1 MAFLPTAT
9 AAEARVDNPYAGAV
23 QYVNPTWSASVLASA
38 AKQSDATLAAK
49 MRTVAKQP
57 TAVWMDRISAITGNA
72 DGNGLKFHLDNA
84 VEQQEAAGKPLVFNL
99 VIYNLPGRD
108 CYALA
113 SNGELPATDAGLAR
127 YKSEYIDPI
136 VDLLGQPEYS
146 NLRISATI
154 EPDSLPN
161 LITNISESTCQQA
174 APYYRQGVK
183 YALDELYALGN
194 VYNYIDIGHSGWLGW
209 DSNAGPSAK
218 IFAEVAKTTNAGFAS
233 ITGFVSDVANT
244 TPLEEPFLTD
254 PTLNVGGNPV
264 RSSKFY
270 EWNND
275 LDEVDFTAHMHRLL
289 VAEGFPTSLGMLIDT
304 SRNGWGGPDR
314 PTKVSSSTSLET
326 YVNESR
332 VDRRVHRGAWCNPLG
347 AGIGELP
354 KASPSGYSSSYLDA
368 FVWIKPPGESDGAS
382 SDIPNDQG
390 KRFDRMC
397 DPTFVSPKL
406 NNNLTG
412 ATPNAPL
419 AGQWFED
426 QFVTLVKNAHPVISG
441 DGTTP
446 TDTTA
451 PSVPTGLKTGTV
463 TSTSVALSWNAS
475 TDNSGGSGVAGY
487 DIYQGTTRIGSSTTT
502 SYTATGL
509 TPATA
514 YSFSVRAKDVAGNVS
529 AASSAVSATTE
540 SGSVSDTTAPSVPTG
555 LTVGTVTSTS
565 VALSWNASTDNTGGS
580 GVAGYDVYRG
590 TTLIGSPTTTSFT
603 ATGLSPATAYSFTV
617 RAKDVAGNV
626 SAASSA
632 VSATTES
639 GSVSDT
645 TAPSVPTGLTVG
657 TVTTTSV
664 ALSWNASTD
673 NTGGSGVAGYD
684 VYQGSTRIAS
694 PTTTSYTVTG
704 LNPATAYSFSVRA
717 RDVAGNASAQ
727 SSAVTA
733 TTQSSQTGGSCQV
746 TYQASS
752 WNNGLSANVKVKNT
766 GTSALSGWTL
776 SFTFP
781 SGQQVTQGWSADWT
795 QSGSTVTAKNAAWNG
810 SIAPGG
816 VVDIGFNASHSGT
829 NTAPTSFTLN
839 GATCTVG

>member
-1 MAFLPTAT
+1 MAFLAPAT
-9 AAEARVDNPYAGAV
+9 GAEARVDNPYAGAV
-23 QYVNPTWSASVLASA
+23 QYVNPTWAASVQASA

-72 DGNGLKFHLDNA
+72 DGKGLKFHLDNA
-84 VEQQEAAGKPLVFNL
+84 VEQQAAAGKPLVFNL
-99 VIYNLPGRD
+99 VIYDLPGRD

-113 SNGELPATDAGLAR
+113 SNGELPATDAGLER

-136 VDLLGQPEYS
+136 AALLGDSKYQ
-146 NLRISATI
+146 NLRIAATI

-161 LITNISESTCQQA
+161 LVTNSSEAACQQA
-174 APYYRQGVK
+174 APYYRAGVK
-183 YALDELYALGN
+183 YALDKLHALGN

-218 IFAEVAKTTNAGFAS
+218 LFAEVARSTVAGFAS
-233 ITGFVSDVANT
+233 IDGFVSDVANT
-244 TPLEEPFLTD
+244 TPLEEPFLPD
-254 PTLNVGGNPV
+254 PTKTLGGGNPI
-264 RSSKFY
+264 RSSSFY

-275 LDEVDFTAHMHRLL
+275 FDEADFTAHMHRLL
-289 VAEGFPTSLGMLIDT
+289 VAEGFPTTLGMLIDT
-304 SRNGWGGPDR
+304 SRNGWGGPNR
-314 PTKVSSSTSLET
+314 PTAVSTSTDLNT

-354 KASPSGYSSSYLDA
+354 KASPSGYSTSYLDA

-406 NNNLTG
+406 SNQLTG

-419 AGQWFED
+419 AGQWFEE
-426 QFVTLVKNAHPVISG
+426 QFVTLVKNAYPVISG
-441 DGTTP
+441 DGTNP
-446 TDTTA
+446 T
-451 PSVPTGLKTGTV
+451 
-463 TSTSVALSWNAS
+463 
-475 TDNSGGSGVAGY
+475 
-487 DIYQGTTRIGSSTTT
+487 
-502 SYTATGL
+502 
-509 TPATA
+509 
-514 YSFSVRAKDVAGNVS
+514 
-529 AASSAVSATTE
+529 
-540 SGSVSDTTAPSVPTG
+540 DTTAPSVPTG

-590 TTLIGSPTTTSFT
+590 TTLIGSPTGTSFT
-603 ATGLSPATAYSFTV
+603 ATGLTPATAYSFTV
-617 RAKDVAGNV
+617 RAKDAAGNV

-632 VSATTES
+632 V
-639 GSVSDT
+639 
-645 TAPSVPTGLTVG
+645 
-657 TVTTTSV
+657 
-664 ALSWNASTD
+664 
-673 NTGGSGVAGYD
+673 
-684 VYQGSTRIAS
+684 
-694 PTTTSYTVTG
+694 
-704 LNPATAYSFSVRA
+704 
-717 RDVAGNASAQ
+717 
-727 SSAVTA
+727 TA
-733 TTQSSQTGGSCQV
+733 TTQSTQTGNTCQV

-752 WNNGLSANVKVKNT
+752 WNNGLSANIKIKNT

-776 SFTFP
+776 AFTFG
-781 SGQQVTQGWSADWT
+781 SGQQLTQGWSADWT

-839 GATCTVG
+839 GASCTVG